1 MIRRKNTVTTAI
13 VPVGG
18 YGTRFLPASKSV
30 PKEMFPLLDK
40 PVVYYVVEELVKSGI
55 TKIVFVVGHRKQ
67 SVEDFFSRDES
78 YDEFLIAHGKR
89 ALVKTLQ
96 KISSMARFSF
106 VYTAPP
112 YGNGAALHAARHEI
126 QEGEPFVLVWGDEI
140 VWTPRVPRVK
150 QCLDAFR
157 QFGHA
162 TISAFHIRDPRER
175 QHYGMAAG
183 GVFRGREHLLR
194 IDRIVEKPKPGK
206 EPTEF
211 AAHGAYV
218 FPYNVFDALD
228 EVKPGKGGELWLTD
242 IVNHLAK
249 TEPVLG
255 CVIQDGEYLDCG
267 TPEAYLRSSILF
279 ALHSSYGSSLKTF
292 LRSHLDG

>member
-1 MIRRKNTVTTAI
+1 MMRRIPKVTTAI

-30 PKEMFPLLDK
+30 PKEMFPLIDK

-55 TKIVFVVGHRKQ
+55 TKIIFVVGHRKQ

-78 YDEFLIAHGKR
+78 YDEFLTAHGKR
-89 ALVKTLQ
+89 TLVKKLQ
-96 KISSMARFSF
+96 KISDMAHFSF

-126 QEGEPFVLVWGDEI
+126 AEGEPFVLVWGDEI
-140 VWTPRVPRVK
+140 VWTPRIPRVK
-150 QCLDAFR
+150 RCIDTFR
-157 QFGHA
+157 KFGHP
-162 TISAFHIRDPRER
+162 TISAFHIEDPKAR
-175 QHYGMAAG
+175 QHYGMADG
-183 GVFRGREHLLR
+183 FTFRGQKDVLHIEQ
-194 IDRIVEKPKPGK
+194 IVEKPRPGK

-218 FPYNVFDALD
+218 LPYRAFSALD
-228 EVKPGKGGELWLTD
+228 EVGPGKDGELWLTD
-242 IVNHLAK
+242 IVNAIAK
-249 TEPVLG
+249 KEPVLG
-255 CVIQDGEYLDCG
+255 CIIRDGEYLDCG

-279 ALHSSYGSSLKTF
+279 ALHSPYGPSLEKF
-292 LRSHLDG
+292 LRDRLEG